1 MKWKNRIQD
10 WAEKNKYEI
19 VGWCICA
26 VLVGLSAYG
35 IYTMIP
41 KFQIEKPIAEIKL
54 ENLNPVV
61 EEENVIVTLEPVEIV
76 APNPAPSP
84 EPTPTPTPEIEST
97 PAPVNPPKLQD
108 SAYHPLT
115 DEERRLIE
123 GMVTNEAGNQPYDGK
138 VAVANCILNAMLAD
152 GYTVAQVKAQ
162 YGYSYYDIEKFESEC
177 LAAYG
182 NTNLSDEVRQA
193 VSQVFD
199 DGKILSDNIFW
210 FYNPSYCY
218 SSFHESMRYQFTI
231 GPHKFFGKW

>member
-1 MKWKNRIQD
+1 MKWKNRIQN

-19 VGWCICA
+19 AGWCICA
-26 VLVGLSAYG
+26 ILIGLSVYG

-41 KFQIEKPIAEIKL
+41 KFQIEKPIAEIEL

-61 EEENVIVTLEPVEIV
+61 EEEKAIVTLEPVESV
-76 APNPAPSP
+76 TPTPVPSP
-84 EPTPTPTPEIEST
+84 EPTPTPKIEST
-97 PAPVNPPKLQD
+97 PAPVNPPKLVD
-108 SAYHPLT
+108 TEYYPLT
-115 DEERRLIE
+115 DEDRYLVEC
-123 GMVTNEAGNQPYDGK
+123 MVTNEAGNQSYDGK
-138 VAVANCILNAMLAD
+138 VAVANCILNTCLE
-152 GYTVAQVKAQ
+152 GYYTPEKVKEM
-162 YGYSYYDIEKFESEC
+162 YGYGSYDIEKFESEC

>member
-1 MKWKNRIQD
+1 MKWKNRIQN

-19 VGWCICA
+19 VGCIICF
-26 VLVGLSAYG
+26 VLIALSWYG
-35 IYTMIP
+35 IYKMVREI
-41 KFQIEKPIAEIKL
+41 QIEKPIAENEL

-61 EEENVIVTLEPVEIV
+61 EEENVIVTLEPIESVV
-76 APNPAPSP
+76 PSP
-84 EPTPTPTPEIEST
+84 EPTSTPTPEIEST

-108 SAYHPLT
+108 SAYYPLT
-115 DEERRLIE
+115 DEERRLVE
-123 GMVTNEAGNQPYDGK
+123 GMVTNEAGNQSYDGK
-138 VAVANCILNAMLAD
+138 VAVANCILNACLE
-152 GYTVAQVKAQ
+152 GYYTPARVKEM
-162 YGYSYYDIEKFESEC
+162 YGYGSYDIEKFESEC

-182 NTNLSDEVRQA
+182 NTKLSDEVQQA

>member
-1 MKWKNRIQD
+1 MKWKNRIQN

-19 VGWCICA
+19 VGCIICF
-26 VLVGLSAYG
+26 VLIALSWYG
-35 IYTMIP
+35 IYKMVREI
-41 KFQIEKPIAEIKL
+41 QIEKPIAEIEL

-61 EEENVIVTLEPVEIV
+61 EEENVIVTLEPVESV
-76 APNPAPSP
+76 APSP
-84 EPTPTPTPEIEST
+84 EPTSTLTPEIEST
-97 PAPVNPPKLQD
+97 PAPLNPPKLVD
-108 SAYHPLT
+108 TAYYPLT
-115 DEERRLIE
+115 DEDRYLVEC
-123 GMVTNEAGNQPYDGK
+123 MVTNEAGNQSYDGK
-138 VAVANCILNAMLAD
+138 VAVANCILNACLE
-152 GYTVAQVKAQ
+152 GYYTPARVKEM
-162 YGYSYYDIEKFESEC
+162 YGYGSYDIEKFESEC